1 MTDTC
6 IIELYFLR
14 DEKAIEESRLKYGS
28 YCHSIAYNILG
39 SKEDSEECVNDTWL
53 GAWNAIPPNR
63 PHKLALFLGGIT
75 RKISID
81 LFRKR
86 TAGKRGGGETAI
98 CLEEL
103 EECTGKGDCGGEALE
118 LKDALDRFLDRTKP
132 KAKKVFVLRYW
143 YMLTVKETA
152 RLCGMT
158 EGQVKMS
165 LKRTREKLKKFLEK
179 EGIEI

>member
-1 MTDTC
+1 MNDTQ

-14 DEKAIEESRLKYGS
+14 DENAIAESRLKYGS
-28 YCHSIAYNILG
+28 YCHSIAYNILH

-53 GAWNAIPPNR
+53 GAWNAMPPSR
-63 PHKLALFLGGIT
+63 PDRLSLFLGSIT
-75 RKISID
+75 RNISIT

-86 TAGKRGGGETAI
+86 TAEKRGGGETEV

-103 EECTGKGDCGGEALE
+103 AECVGTEECTGEVLE

-132 KAKKVFVLRYW
+132 KAKKVFLLRYW
-143 YMLTVKETA
+143 YMLPLKEIA
-152 RLCGMT
+152 ASCEMT
-158 EGQVKMS
+158 EGQVKMT